1 MKINTSFDEPS
12 GVLTVSVEGDV
23 DISNVKELKSS
34 LEECII
40 EYQPDIILNCEG
52 LSYIDSTGLGVLVS
66 ALKKAQTYEKNISII
81 QLKPYLYKIFELTGL
96 DKIFE
101 IEVAG

>member
-1 MKINTSFDEPS
+1 LKINTNFDESS
-12 GVLTVSVEGDV
+12 GVLTVFVEGDV
-23 DISNVKELKSS
+23 DISNVKELKSH
-34 LEECII
+34 LEEKII

-66 ALKKAQTYEKNISII
+66 ALKKAQSHDKSISIV